1 MQVSLHRRWNPLLF
15 ILPGSTA
22 ASHYASY
29 RRV

>member
-1 MQVSLHRRWNPLLF
+1 MQVSLPRRWNPLLF